1 MANCS
6 PHLWISVAS
15 LQQHVQGILQTT
27 AQVRGAARAE
37 QRAQLEGGGGSLL
50 VDVRQ
55 QVFVLLCA
63 QDELGVVVIEVH
75 LFGDEEN
82 TFVILELTWNTYGM
96 QDVITAEFVTFFPQ
110 CYSVHSFLSE
120 QTDLTD
126 NYPGVLMGVE
136 STRQ

>member
-6 PHLWISVAS
+6 PHLSVSVAS

-37 QRAQLEGGGGSLL
+37 QRAQLEGGGSSLL

-63 QDELGVVVIEVH
+63 QDELGVVVVEVH
-75 LFGDEEN
+75 LLGDEEKG
-82 TFVILELTWNTYGM
+82 FVILELT
-96 QDVITAEFVTFFPQ
+96 
-110 CYSVHSFLSE
+110 
-120 QTDLTD
+120 
-126 NYPGVLMGVE
+126 
-136 STRQ
+136 

>member
-6 PHLWISVAS
+6 PRLSISVTS

-75 LFGDEEN
+75 LFGDEEKA
-82 TFVILELTWNTYGM
+82 FVILELM
-96 QDVITAEFVTFFPQ
+96 
-110 CYSVHSFLSE
+110 
-120 QTDLTD
+120 
-126 NYPGVLMGVE
+126 
-136 STRQ
+136 